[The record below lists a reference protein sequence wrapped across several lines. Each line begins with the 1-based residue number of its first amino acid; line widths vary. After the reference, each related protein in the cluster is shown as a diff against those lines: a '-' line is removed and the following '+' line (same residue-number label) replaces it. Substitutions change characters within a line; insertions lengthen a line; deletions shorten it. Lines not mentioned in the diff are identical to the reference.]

1 MTRASQ
7 LLPQRCGR
15 HRLRFAIHC
24 RQRWTVGSHGPTCPR
39 PGCAVFTPAVNL
51 QRSAPESCD
60 AADVETQ
67 CKTFSWSIFHV
78 TNEFLDSR
86 NSCISLFTGL
96 QRSPIFPR
104 PASGHVFESR
114 ALLLD
119 TPSRAK
125 RRSLRLRSEVVTS

>member
-15 HRLRFAIHC
+15 HKVRFAIHC
-24 RQRWTVGSHGPTCPR
+24 RQRWAVGFLGPICPR

-51 QRSAPESCD
+51 QRSSLESCD

-67 CKTFSWSIFHV
+67 CKTIGGSIFHV

-96 QRSPIFPR
+96 QRS
-104 PASGHVFESR
+104 
-114 ALLLD
+114 
-119 TPSRAK
+119 
-125 RRSLRLRSEVVTS
+125 SLY